1 MPPRTDGFSR
11 ADDNSR
17 SAALLRAFRILCA
30 SGLSRAANGVQH
42 GNQLVSR
49 KGLAQASRKAAV
61 REIPGFQLPACR
73 NRHHGKRGIH
83 AAHRRKDAETVG
95 RRHLYIGQH
104 HVEAAVRD
112 QFRGIFGVL
121 TALGSDTRLTAHRG
135 GHFELQRIVVDQQ
148 RLHAATHRRH
158 ARFRRPQF
166 AALSARNG
174 SHRDRN
180 DEFAPFA
187 QTAFERYGPLQ
198 QFHEPIDDRQP
209 QSESIDALRRAQT
222 HEFLKNPLLL
232 FASDAASR
240 IADRED
246 EPALHHIDTDRH
258 RAFVSKF
265 QRVGDQVVGD
275 LPDTE
280 RIARHL
286 APGRRFDVERQPD
299 ALRPGLRRKSGADRF
314 EQLRRAE
321 RDLIDVHL
329 VDIEAVEV
337 QQAVHQRQQMF
348 RRLLH
353 VMQVQLL
360 ALVAGQAR
368 KQVDIAHH
376 RTQRRLDVVRD
387 GQHQLLARRQQR
399 FVVAVGPLQRPP
411 VAVAAV
417 DVAPQDADEQQHEH
431 HGRDGDHAQ
440 RQRRTAADG
449 LRLLEAVHQKSRI
462 LGFEIHDKAVYL
474 RVHQLVAVPQA
485 HPFVPRPVVDADA
498 VAGHPVLQRPQHHRD
513 RILHLRRRQR
523 IHDHARSDGVRRPYD
538 DAVPVRRAVRRTDQL
553 ADILVQQAGRGG
565 RTDRPPQAHRPPL
578 LVGQKTHDAVQTHR
592 LQRILRSGQPPQRV
606 DQAAHGAQFAF
617 VAGLVGLVS
626 GDHQLAVTLGLIKMV
641 ERLSRDAAFGMEQ
654 GIAAVGSRK
663 THHRP
668 VDIAYRKDADRDQDR
683 ISRENLGFDEFR
695 LFHAFKDKGCGATFG
710 GNLRLHTPRSPD
722 PSGQRYEKPAN
733 PESLSFPDRKSVPP
747 RKQTGPYDVVRPGI
761 FSDRGAD

>member
-1 MPPRTDGFSR
+1 
-11 ADDNSR
+11 
-17 SAALLRAFRILCA
+17 
-30 SGLSRAANGVQH
+30 
-42 GNQLVSR
+42 
-49 KGLAQASRKAAV
+49 
-61 REIPGFQLPACR
+61 
-73 NRHHGKRGIH
+73 
-83 AAHRRKDAETVG
+83 
-95 RRHLYIGQH
+95 
-104 HVEAAVRD
+104 
-112 QFRGIFGVL
+112 
-121 TALGSDTRLTAHRG
+121 
-135 GHFELQRIVVDQQ
+135 
-148 RLHAATHRRH
+148 
-158 ARFRRPQF
+158 
-166 AALSARNG
+166 
-174 SHRDRN
+174 
-180 DEFAPFA
+180 
-187 QTAFERYGPLQ
+187 
-198 QFHEPIDDRQP
+198 
-209 QSESIDALRRAQT
+209 
-222 HEFLKNPLLL
+222 
-232 FASDAASR
+232 
-240 IADRED
+240 
-246 EPALHHIDTDRH
+246 
-258 RAFVSKF
+258 
-265 QRVGDQVVGD
+265 
-275 LPDTE
+275 
-280 RIARHL
+280 
-286 APGRRFDVERQPD
+286 
-299 ALRPGLRRKSGADRF
+299 
-314 EQLRRAE
+314 
-321 RDLIDVHL
+321 
-329 VDIEAVEV
+329 
-337 QQAVHQRQQMF
+337 MF

-353 VMQVQLL
+353 VVQIQLF

-523 IHDHARSDGVRRPYD
+523 IHDPFVAGNDHPGLLLRRAEQVGEATEELALAPRDGHRILHDHARSDGVRRPYD
-538 DAVPVRRAVRRTDQL
+538 DAVPARRVVRRTDQL

-626 GDHQLAVTLGLIKMV
+626 GDHQLTVTLGLIKMV
-641 ERLSRDAAFGMEQ
+641 ERLSRDAAFGVKQ

-695 LFHAFKDKGCGATFG
+695 LFHAFKDKECGATFG

-747 RKQTGPYDVVRPGI
+747 RKQTGPYDIVRPGI